1 MNGFAERVIEWWRPA
16 MPVRAAAGVAAP
28 TAEGGDDG
36 YGHASFRGLLA
47 FLAVLMLSPQTV
59 FPVLQPLRLAFVS
72 VGFALAAY
80 LLQRLAAREPLIVM
94 GPAIRYVA
102 LLVAW
107 AILTVP
113 MSYWPGGSVSFLL
126 DLYFKTVIVFLLL
139 AHVVDTESR
148 LRTIAW
154 AMTLFAIPLAFTG
167 VSNYLGGEFAG
178 GNGRILGYQAPLTTN
193 PNDLALTLNIIL
205 PLAIGL
211 FLDAERVLV
220 KCVLLAA
227 IALSV
232 AGVIVTFSRAGFLA
246 LAVIGMIY
254 AWKLVWRGRTGLV
267 AAVVVV
273 VLGAAAFLP
282 GHYWHRLA
290 TITDIQE
297 DRSGSAQERWS
308 DAKVALKY
316 AASHPLVGAG
326 VGQGALAMNEQ
337 RGARWLNVHN
347 VYLQYAVELGLP
359 GLVLFLLLFR
369 ASLRSALLAQR
380 IAAYAR
386 ASGLFHLSESVRV
399 SLLAFVVAAMFHPA
413 AYQFWF
419 YLLAGLALAAQ
430 SITTR
435 TLLEPAE

>member
-1 MNGFAERVIEWWRPA
+1 MTDVAERVIEWWRPA
-16 MPVRAAAGVAAP
+16 LPVRATRTPAAHVS
-28 TAEGGDDG
+28 DDG
-36 YGHASFRGLLA
+36 YGRASFRGLMA

-59 FPVLQPLRLAFVS
+59 FTVLQPLRLAFLS
-72 VGFALAAY
+72 AGFAVLAY
-80 LLQRLAAREPLIVM
+80 LLQRLAAREPLIEM

-102 LLVAW
+102 LIVAW
-107 AILTVP
+107 AIVTVP
-113 MSYWPGGSVSFLL
+113 MSHWPGGSVAFLL
-126 DLYFKTVIVFLLL
+126 DMYFKTVIVFLLL
-139 AHVVDTESR
+139 AHVVDSEPR

-211 FLDAERVLV
+211 FLDSERVLA

-227 IALSV
+227 IGLSV
-232 AGVIVTFSRAGFLA
+232 AGVIVTFSRSGFLT
-246 LAVIGMIY
+246 LAVIGVIY

-267 AAVVVV
+267 AAVLIV
-273 VLGAAAFLP
+273 GISAAPFLP

-297 DRSGSAQERWS
+297 DRSGSAQERWN
-308 DAKVALKY
+308 DTKAALQY
-316 AASHPLVGAG
+316 AAGHPLIGAG
-326 VGQGALAMNEQ
+326 VGQSALAMNEV

-386 ASGLFHLSESVRV
+386 VSGLFHLSEAIRV
-399 SLLAFVVAAMFHPA
+399 SLLAFAVAAVFHPA

-435 TLLEPAE
+435 TLLEPVA

>member
-1 MNGFAERVIEWWRPA
+1 MIDASTRVLEWWRPA
-16 MPVRAAAGVAAP
+16 MAP
-28 TAEGGDDG
+28 TATATPSRRPHAATDEG
-36 YGHASFRGLLA
+36 YGRASFRGLLA

-59 FPVLQPLRLAFVS
+59 FPFLQPLRLAFLS
-72 VGFALAAY
+72 AGFAVLAY
-80 LLQRLAAREPLIVM
+80 LMQRLASREPLIEST
-94 GPAIRYVA
+94 PAVKYVA
-102 LLVAW
+102 LIVAW
-107 AILTVP
+107 AVLTVP
-113 MSYWPGGSVSFLL
+113 MSYWPGGSVAFLL
-126 DLYFKTVIVFLLL
+126 DLYFKTVVVFLLL
-139 AHVVDTESR
+139 AHVVDSERR
-148 LRTIAW
+148 LRSIAW

-167 VSNYLGGEFAG
+167 VSNYLGGDFAG

-193 PNDLALTLNIIL
+193 PNDLALTLNLIL

-211 FLDAERVLV
+211 FLDSGRVLV
-220 KCVLLAA
+220 KCVLLVA
-227 IALSV
+227 ISLSV
-232 AGVIVTFSRAGFLA
+232 AGVIVTFSRSGFLT
-246 LAVIGMIY
+246 LAVVMAIY
-254 AWKLVWRGRTGLV
+254 GWKLVWRGRTSLV
-267 AAVVVV
+267 AV
-273 VLGAAAFLP
+273 VLVLGIGAAPFVP

-290 TITDIQE
+290 TITDIEE

-308 DAKVALKY
+308 DAVVAAQY
-316 AASHPLVGAG
+316 AATHPLVGAG
-326 VGQGALAMNEQ
+326 VGQGALAMNEE

-347 VYLQYAVELGLP
+347 VYLQYAVELGVP

-386 ASGLFHLSESVRV
+386 ASALFHLSEAVRV

-435 TLLEPAE
+435 TLLEPAA